1 MGSIEEIEKEMREY
15 RKDYDYENKPQSDY
29 YEQRFI
35 VYLEI
40 AECDLYTDEKKKTA
54 FEKAYDQVEEIK
66 KQNIESYLRD
76 DSFKNE
82 KQIFKKLC
90 QKYQKPFKLKFEKK
104 EEFKRISKISEDK
117 FIEEVEKSKT
127 QRQIQGKYK
136 KLNNYNNS
144 IVLTKYKSWSILVDK
159 TFEINGNVGMFTKYL
174 SDNHFPHIVEW
185 TSNSKY
191 FHLGLAVAL
200 KNINTRQEALKY
212 LSDNS
217 GYGGFVSIIK
227 AYEVLED
234 KNMCLLLFDRYLKF
248 CELIVN

>member
-1 MGSIEEIEKEMREY
+1 M
-15 RKDYDYENKPQSDY
+15 
-29 YEQRFI
+29 
-35 VYLEI
+35 
-40 AECDLYTDEKKKTA
+40 
-54 FEKAYDQVEEIK
+54 
-66 KQNIESYLRD
+66 
-76 DSFKNE
+76 
-82 KQIFKKLC
+82 
-90 QKYQKPFKLKFEKK
+90 
-104 EEFKRISKISEDK
+104 
-117 FIEEVEKSKT
+117 
-127 QRQIQGKYK
+127 
-136 KLNNYNNS
+136 
-144 IVLTKYKSWSILVDK
+144 DK
-159 TFEINGNVGMFTKYL
+159 TFEINGNIEMFTKYL